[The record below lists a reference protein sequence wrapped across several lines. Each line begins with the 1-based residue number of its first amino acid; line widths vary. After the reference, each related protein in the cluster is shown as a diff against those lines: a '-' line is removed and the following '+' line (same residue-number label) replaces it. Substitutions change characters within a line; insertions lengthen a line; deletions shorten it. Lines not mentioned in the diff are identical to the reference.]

1 MFGAVWAWAV
11 RLIGLGRLVTV
22 LVTVGVAGAGMLGF
36 YIKGRMDCASS
47 YEVAIRDQT
56 IAALEQQI
64 ASIQDAQRMSTE
76 LFKEFQSVERDN
88 DQIEY
93 RLSER
98 PVVGCVDG
106 GWLRELSNIK

>member
-1 MFGAVWAWAV
+1 MFGALWAWAV
-11 RLIGLGRLVTV
+11 NLIGIGRLVTA

-36 YIKGRMDCASS
+36 YIKGRVDCTSK
-47 YEVAIRDQT
+47 YEAAAAQQT
-56 IAALEQQI
+56 IRSLEQQI

-76 LFKEFQSVERDN
+76 LFKEFQAVEKDN

-98 PVVGCVDG
+98 PVAGCLDG